1 LNSDITI
8 NNDTSAIF
16 ENCPFGIL
24 SINNNG
30 NVSFVNPAFC
40 KITGVTHEEVSDI
53 TSHELWKKLL
63 EKYSIDGNL
72 KTYIGGVFTLRSK
85 DSIQAIRI
93 NCHLQSSGPT
103 KQIFYIQDI
112 TAEAEVDRMKTEY
125 LSTASHE
132 LRTPLAVILG
142 FTELLKSNEFDR
154 STTLEIISTV
164 HNQAKSLTQLI
175 NELLDLVRIES
186 RKGQDFVMSE
196 VSVADII
203 FEIKNEWD
211 GIGKAERISINIP
224 DNIPLVFID
233 REKIKQTVINL
244 LSNAY
249 KFSNTDS
256 VVNVDVVYSKKEA
269 ERFLGIQVSDHGI
282 GMTPEQLSQLFKR
295 FWRADS
301 SGNIPGTG
309 LGLSIV
315 KEIIEIHQ
323 GHIEVKSEIHKGTT
337 ITLWLPMQE

>member
-1 LNSDITI
+1 LNFDITS
-8 NNDTSAIF
+8 NNDTSLIIDS
-16 ENCPFGIL
+16 CPFGIL
-24 SINNNG
+24 SINNEG
-30 NVSFVNPAFC
+30 IVKFVNPAFC
-40 KITGVTHEEVSDI
+40 KITGVTKEEVSDI
-53 TSHELWKKLL
+53 TGHELWKKLL

-72 KTYIGGVFTLRSK
+72 KTYIAGAFTLSSK
-85 DSIQAIRI
+85 ESMQAIRI
-93 NCHLQSSGPT
+93 NCHLQTDGPT

-142 FTELLKSNEFDR
+142 FSELLISKEFER
-154 STTLEIISTV
+154 NTTLEIVSTI

-186 RKGQDFVMSE
+186 RKGKDFLMNE

-203 FEIKNEWD
+203 LEIKNEWN
-211 GIGKAERISINIP
+211 GIGKADRIIINIP
-224 DNIPLVFID
+224 DNIPLIFID

-249 KFSNTDS
+249 KFSNPVS
-256 VVNVDVVYSKKEA
+256 EVNVDIVYSTKDAK
-269 ERFLGIQVSDHGI
+269 RFLGIQVSDHGI
-282 GMTPEQLSQLFKR
+282 GMTPDQLSHLFKR
-295 FWRADS
+295 FWRADAT
-301 SGNIPGTG
+301 GNIPGTG

-323 GHIEVKSEIHKGTT
+323 GHIEVKSEFHKGTT
-337 ITLWLPMQE
+337 ITLWLPIQK

>member
-1 LNSDITI
+1 
-8 NNDTSAIF
+8 
-16 ENCPFGIL
+16 
-24 SINNNG
+24 
-30 NVSFVNPAFC
+30 
-40 KITGVTHEEVSDI
+40 
-53 TSHELWKKLL
+53 
-63 EKYSIDGNL
+63 
-72 KTYIGGVFTLRSK
+72 
-85 DSIQAIRI
+85 
-93 NCHLQSSGPT
+93 
-103 KQIFYIQDI
+103 
-112 TAEAEVDRMKTEY
+112 
-125 LSTASHE
+125 
-132 LRTPLAVILG
+132 
-142 FTELLKSNEFDR
+142 
-154 STTLEIISTV
+154 
-164 HNQAKSLTQLI
+164 
-175 NELLDLVRIES
+175 
-186 RKGQDFVMSE
+186 MSE